1 MIGYDR
7 LGRLEMKWEEARQLS
22 PRCQD
27 GRHFQ
32 CARWWWVMK
41 DKIALT
47 CFCRCHE

>member
-1 MIGYDR
+1 M
-7 LGRLEMKWEEARQLS
+7 EKES
-22 PRCQD
+22 PKCAD

-47 CFCRCHE
+47 CFCWCHEHPSWLIGNSGPH